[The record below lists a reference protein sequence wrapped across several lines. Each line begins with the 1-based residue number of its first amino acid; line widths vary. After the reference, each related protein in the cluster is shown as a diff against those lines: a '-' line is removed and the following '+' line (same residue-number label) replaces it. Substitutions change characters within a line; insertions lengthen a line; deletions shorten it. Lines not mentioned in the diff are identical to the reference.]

1 MAGEQPRADQ
11 ESPVPAYS
19 WYALGVLFLVYLVNF
34 IDRQILSILANDI
47 KADLGLDDAD
57 LGFLYGTAFAIFY
70 ALFGIPLGHLAD
82 RWSRTRLLGLG
93 LLLWSAMTALSG
105 FARNGATLA
114 LARVGVG
121 VGEATASPCAYSL
134 IADWFPQR
142 MRGTALGIYSAG
154 LFLGSGL
161 SLLIGGAV
169 VQGWNAAFP
178 VNPPMELAGWQ
189 VAFLAAGAP
198 GLLLALLVFS
208 LREPVR
214 GGTDGIPVDAAALPV
229 SPWAIFAVQLQRIV
243 PPFTVFGAARRGP
256 MALLANLAGA
266 GAMALLAWGLGRIT
280 GNPGQFWFVALGC
293 YAVWSWAVSL
303 RHDEPA
309 AFALTCANRPFMAIT
324 LAYAGVCFVGYTV
337 TYWAAPYAERVFM
350 LGKAQL
356 GWLLGA
362 PAAAGGFIGVL
373 TGGRLA
379 DYLQQR
385 RADGRLLVV
394 LAGVL
399 GPVPLVLIGYGSS
412 SLTVFL
418 ICSLLLQIVT
428 SSALSAAA
436 AASQALVPP
445 QMRGTA
451 TAIFFLGTTLIG
463 LAFGPFTA
471 GYVSEVTGNLALGVI
486 GNLAIVPLALAALI
500 IGMRSYAT
508 AVARVASRATVAGD
522 TLTSG

>member
-1 MAGEQPRADQ
+1 MAGDRGQTDR

-105 FARNGATLA
+105 FARKGATLA

-169 VQGWNAAFP
+169 VQGWNTAFP
-178 VNPPMELAGWQ
+178 VDPPMGLAGWQ
-189 VAFLAAGAP
+189 MAFLAAGAP

-214 GGTDGIPVDAAALPV
+214 GGADGVPADAAASPVSTV

-243 PPFTVFGAARRGP
+243 PPFTVYGAARRGP
-256 MALLANLAGA
+256 MALLVNLAGA
-266 GAMALLAWGLGRIT
+266 SVLALLAWGLGRVT
-280 GNPGQFWFVALGC
+280 GNPGQFWFVAAGC

-303 RHDEPA
+303 RHDDPA
-309 AFALTCANRPFMAIT
+309 AFALTWANRSFMAIT

-350 LGKAQL
+350 LDKAQL

-373 TGGRLA
+373 SGGRLA

-394 LAGVL
+394 LMGVL
-399 GPVPLVLIGYGSS
+399 GPVPLVLIGYGSGN
-412 SLTVFL
+412 LTVFL
-418 ICSLLLQIVT
+418 VCSLLLQIVT

-471 GYVSEVTGNLALGVI
+471 GYVSEATGDLALGVM

-500 IGMRSYAT
+500 VGMRSYAT
-508 AVARVASRATVAGD
+508 AVARVR
-522 TLTSG
+522 